1 MSRSRSYFYVM
12 HFHYLLLVCTLRF
25 VLAMIKRRLR
35 LLPPALDFL
44 ASSIIAALGFLQVPI
59 RQISLSF

>member
-1 MSRSRSYFYVM
+1 M
-12 HFHYLLLVCTLRF
+12 HFRYLLLVRTLRF
-25 VLAMIKRRLR
+25 VLAMIEGRLC

-44 ASSIIAALGFLQVPI
+44 ASSIIAALGFLQVTI